1 MSLLLLSR
9 ACLYST
15 PEDIALIPECVW
27 RKLENMQTINCYM
40 EKDLCR
46 ALSQLRSESDAKKDV
61 KEVISGCTRQPISP
75 DFKSIRESILQVMSS
90 LSSVDAY
97 FEFFSARSDKEY
109 QELEEAEIELELIEK
124 EKADHDFSGHPHG
137 TVVRDMPSCELNQY
151 QKHDKRLQE
160 IRENICSLERSR
172 LKEEITARRQ
182 KKLLIRHAREK
193 YLEETRSRETELMQ
207 ELDRERAHEMEREIE
222 RQRQLDI
229 ERAKSRELQFNL
241 DMEKEKQTQ
250 RELQRELEQV
260 ELGRSSRRE
269 YSANPNSR
277 SRERYRERDGG
288 RSQQEG
294 SIRSSSRGH
303 EGGGSAQALAPAGG
317 PGPTVMLAGSR
328 TFSGGNLPTILQ
340 PRERTADEDSTWA
353 EGSRDSGD
361 ASSIGEPEFDG
372 TRQHGP
378 RGSGSKSSSSRQLVE
393 RRERDGAA
401 GTARREGKW
410 ERKQHS

>member
-1 MSLLLLSR
+1 M
-9 ACLYST
+9 
-15 PEDIALIPECVW
+15 
-27 RKLENMQTINCYM
+27 
-40 EKDLCR
+40 
-46 ALSQLRSESDAKKDV
+46 
-61 KEVISGCTRQPISP
+61 KEVLSGCTRQPISF
-75 DFKSIRESILQVMSS
+75 DFKSIRESILQVLSS

-97 FEFFSARSDKEY
+97 FEFFSSRSDQEY

-124 EKADHDFSGHPHG
+124 EKADHDFAGHPDG
-137 TVVRDMPSCELNQY
+137 TLVPDMPPY
-151 QKHDKRLQE
+151 HRGDKRLQE
-160 IRENICSLERSR
+160 IRENIRSLERSR

-193 YLEETRSRETELMQ
+193 YLEETRSREMELMQ
-207 ELDRERAHEMEREIE
+207 ELDRERALEMEREIE

-250 RELQRELEQV
+250 RDLQRELEQV

-277 SRERYRERDGG
+277 SRERYRERDGS
-288 RSQQEG
+288 RSHQEG
-294 SIRSSSRGH
+294 SRSSSRGH
-303 EGGGSAQALAPAGG
+303 EGGSAQASAPAGG
-317 PGPTVMLAGSR
+317 PGPTVVLAGSR

-340 PRERTADEDSTWA
+340 PRERTADEDSAWA
-353 EGSRDSGD
+353 EGTRDSGD
-361 ASSIGEPEFDG
+361 AGSIGDPEFDG
-372 TRQHGP
+372 ARQHGP
-378 RGSGSKSSSSRQLVE
+378 RGGGSKSSSSRQLVE
-393 RRERDGAA
+393 RREREGAA